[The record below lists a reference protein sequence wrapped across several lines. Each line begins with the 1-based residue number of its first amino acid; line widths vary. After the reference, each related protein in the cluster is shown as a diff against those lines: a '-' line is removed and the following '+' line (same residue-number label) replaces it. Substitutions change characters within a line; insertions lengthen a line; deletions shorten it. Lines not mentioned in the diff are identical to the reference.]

1 MTERWHKSDL
11 SEAHPAE
18 PYEALAQIYDQ
29 VMDHVDYRHWA
40 HYILKLALLHGKE
53 PELILD
59 VSCGT
64 GSLDRALSMHNLKV
78 LACDASL
85 AMIRRARQREQQ
97 KAQQVLYW
105 CCDMRRLSLRIQADV
120 ILSLYDSMNYLL
132 EADDWIRT
140 FMEVHRR
147 LNPSGL
153 FIFDISTLHNSLET
167 FADYLHEER
176 TSGGYYRRTCYF
188 DAAASIQYNYFTI
201 YLHNTAEMAY
211 SEVHRQRIRSLEQ
224 VDQLISQTPFKRVGT
239 YSDFS
244 LKPGSEKADRVHYV
258 LQKRDD

>member
-1 MTERWHKSDL
+1 M
-11 SEAHPAE
+11 E

-40 HYILKLALLHGKE
+40 HYILKLALLHGEE
-53 PELILD
+53 PKLILD

-64 GSLDRALSMHNLKV
+64 GSLDRALSMHNLRV

-85 AMIRRARQREQQ
+85 AMVRRAMQSEKQ
-97 KAQQVLYW
+97 KAQRVMYW
-105 CCDMRRLSLRIQADV
+105 CCDMRHLSLHIQADV

-132 EADDWIRT
+132 EDDDWIRT
-140 FMEVHRR
+140 LVEVHRR
-147 LNPSGL
+147 LQPFGL

-167 FADYLHEER
+167 FAEYHHEER
-176 TSGGYYRRTCYF
+176 TTNGYYRRTCFF
-188 DAAASIQYNYFTI
+188 DAAASVQYNYFTI
-201 YLHNTAEMAY
+201 YLHNTPEMAY

-224 VDQLISQTPFKRVGT
+224 VDQLISQTPFKRVGI

-258 LQKRDD
+258 LQKTDD